1 MARVSIKLNSLRGLQ
16 NPAAW
21 LRFAWP
27 VAAGFLVI
35 WLVIHIMYFGGPR
48 ESLAAKAES
57 EIMRFALRNAVYTR
71 HASAKPVVSFS
82 VSNADLEVLAHAPH
96 PALQDA
102 HIQEYAQVIEYSA
115 RFKPRWIVAS
125 WLTHAHPMTPEY
137 LQPITSTIDRL
148 KLNDRI
154 TLAINLFAS
163 GSVDNDFARRY
174 NVVEARDCF
183 HDVNLHCS
191 YSPDWSWMPQQI
203 FFRFLQIPERF
214 MSTNLPHHL
223 PNIMLNLPASKSLLR
238 YRFMDA
244 RAPVAGQIPEDAIVF
259 IGNDSAQ
266 DVMFRDNKEVLQRTY
281 VAQSN
286 RTRSLQADGIAWHVF
301 WASMSAM
308 LLDQKMIQVAPL
320 WINLVICILAAILI
334 FALAFRKLGHSMF
347 ISLTALVA
355 ITLLF
360 NYFSVKSFGF
370 YLPVTPIFLTYF
382 ISLTAALFL
391 SVAISNYKKWHLLAI
406 ARRAEEAGDLKQN
419 FLQLISHNLNTP
431 IAQLKGLLELIV
443 SGKPENASLNQALLL
458 ADYVR
463 ITSRAALGTSA
474 MTTQAIGAERRLL
487 KDVLDSFLDDE
498 GSFLKRIGAKL
509 LIQSRTDESDG
520 GVWGHPIAFDS
531 DLFSNALL
539 YTIILITEELPSSEI
554 SLSTV
559 SLPNTGSSADTI
571 HLALSATRTTE
582 SKRDIDPPRF
592 LNDTLR
598 RYLDTAA
605 AIGRINVKI
614 NEHRAILTLRDEN
627 HQLESD
633 SSLSLQ

>member
-1 MARVSIKLNSLRGLQ
+1 MARVNKKLNSLRVFQ
-16 NPAAW
+16 NSAAR

-27 VAAGFLVI
+27 VAAGLVVI

-57 EIMRFALRNAVYTR
+57 EIMRFALRNSVYAR
-71 HASAKPVVSFS
+71 PSSSKPVVSFS
-82 VSNADLEVLAHAPH
+82 VSNSDLEVLSHAPN
-96 PALQDA
+96 PALKDA
-102 HIQEYAQVIEYSA
+102 HIQEYAQIIEYSA

-148 KLNDRI
+148 KLNDRT

-163 GSVDNDFARRY
+163 GSVDADFARRY

-203 FFRFLQIPERF
+203 FARFLEIPERF

-223 PNIMLNLPASKSLLR
+223 PNIMLNLPTSKSLLR

-244 RAPVAGQIPEDAIVF
+244 RAPVAGEIPEDSIVF
-259 IGNDSAQ
+259 IGNDSTQ

-301 WASMSAM
+301 WASLSAM
-308 LLDQKMIQVAPL
+308 LLDQKMVRVAPF
-320 WINLVICILAAILI
+320 WINLVICTLAAIFI

-347 ISLTALVA
+347 IGLVALVVV
-355 ITLLF
+355 TLLF
-360 NYFSVKSFGF
+360 NFFSVKSLGF

-382 ISLTAALFL
+382 TSLTAALFL

-431 IAQLKGLLELIV
+431 IAQLKGLLDLIV
-443 SGKPENASLNQALLL
+443 SGRPDNASLNQALLL

-474 MTTQAIGAERRLL
+474 MATLAVGAERRHL

-498 GSFLKRIGAKL
+498 GAFLRRIGTKL
-509 LIQSRTDESDG
+509 SIHSRFDESDG
-520 GVWGHPIAFDS
+520 SAWVHPIAFDTE
-531 DLFSNALL
+531 LFSNALL
-539 YTIILITEELPSSEI
+539 YTIVLITEELPSSDI

-559 SLPNTGSSADTI
+559 SLPNAGSAADTI
-571 HLALSATRTTE
+571 HLALSATPTVG

-605 AIGRINVKI
+605 AVGRINVKI

-627 HQLESD
+627 QFESV
-633 SSLSLQ
+633 SSLSPQ